1 MLRRSPSSSGAHS
14 DLNEDRPANQR
25 EYNFQLQRCAE
36 VERILRVFAD
46 LSTQYNMAAPQP
58 ALNFQSSFQSQGPSS
73 VEELEPLV
81 KRQEQYLQQL
91 TTNSAELRT
100 SKWRCVE
107 NIAALEL
114 SAPFL

>member
-1 MLRRSPSSSGAHS
+1 MRCVAQRHARGHS

-46 LSTQYNMAAPQP
+46 LNGQYNMAPPQP
-58 ALNFQSSFQSQGPSS
+58 ALKFQSAFQSQGPRSI
-73 VEELEPLV
+73 EELEPLV

-91 TTNSAELRT
+91 TSNSAELRT